1 MLMDILTHLKNSQE
15 IFISNFNTFLTHTQ
29 HIYIMDLEQT
39 EYYQKYIKHLTEELV
54 RVATQRE
61 LLGGKM
67 IAVEEIDAMW
77 RQMAPEYMA
86 DAVPELAKYPMAALG
101 WAAYL
106 GMGVAAIWE
115 TAWEKYAD
123 SEKFYDVFQK
133 PRGFDQMDEFILEE
147 MLSLELGSD
156 EAKRIEGFMQSAAEF
171 TLGMLRRE
179 QVEAGTSDAFY
190 FIAHS
195 ARVLFEL
202 GVSIE
207 LHLLG
212 YSYTKMKVPTEPVS

>member
-1 MLMDILTHLKNSQE
+1 MDTNK
-15 IFISNFNTFLTHTQ
+15 
-29 HIYIMDLEQT
+29 T
-39 EYYQKYIKHLTEELV
+39 EYYQTYIKNLSDQLV
-54 RVATQRE
+54 QKATQKG
-61 LLGGKM
+61 LLGGEM
-67 IAVEEIDAMW
+67 LVVEEIDLMW
-77 RQMAPEYMA
+77 KQMAPEYMS

-101 WAAYL
+101 WAGYL

-115 TAWEKYAD
+115 TAWDKYKD
-123 SEKFYDVFQK
+123 SENFYSVFQQ

-156 EAKRIEGFMQSAAEF
+156 EVTRIESFMQFASEF

-195 ARVLFEL
+195 VRVLFEL

-212 YSYTKMKVPTEPVS
+212 YSYTKMQVPIAPVS